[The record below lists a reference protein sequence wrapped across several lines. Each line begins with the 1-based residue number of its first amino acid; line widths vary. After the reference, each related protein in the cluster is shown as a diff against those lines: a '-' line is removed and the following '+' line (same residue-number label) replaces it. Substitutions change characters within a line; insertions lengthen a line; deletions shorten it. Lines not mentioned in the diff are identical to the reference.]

1 MPRFYFY
8 IRRGPLV
15 YLDEHGQEFGSLD
28 AAESEAA
35 SLAREIEDNS
45 RLSDVWDV
53 TVEVRNERRQTVL
66 TITVAMYDRRVTL
79 STRA

>member
-35 SLAREIEDNS
+35 SLAREIAENS
-45 RLSDVWDV
+45 RLSDVWDI

-66 TITVAMYDRRVTL
+66 TLTVAMHDGRVTF

>member
-8 IRRGPLV
+8 IRKGTLV
-15 YLDEHGQEFGSLD
+15 YLHEHGQEFGSLD

-35 SLAREIEDNS
+35 SLAREIAENS
-45 RLSDVWDV
+45 RLGDVWNI

-66 TITVAMYDRRVTL
+66 TLTVARRV
-79 STRA
+79 

>member
-1 MPRFYFY
+1 MPCFYLY
-8 IRRGPLV
+8 IRSGPLV

-28 AAESEAA
+28 AVESEAA
-35 SLAREIEDNS
+35 SRAREIAENS
-45 RLSDVWDV
+45 RLSGLWDI

-66 TITVAMYDRRVTL
+66 TITVTMHDGRVTL